1 MTLRSRGL
9 GLLSLDVIANSNK
22 MLHFTSLGLKE
33 HSVCTG
39 TKLFCLLK
47 SGFAGQQVGMFM
59 RGGGVRGALSP
70 WGNQVRVRAVCQ
82 STAWNLGALAAAG
95 ELRNLTNF
103 CKAEKMHRRGMFL
116 LENCNP
122 TPNSR
127 SEGWRIRFNT
137 GIRRCYFSSVQII
150 NGDSGEFYNR
160 GSLKSSTTSSGGKN
174 TNSH

>member
-82 STAWNLGALAAAG
+82 STAWNLAALAAAG

-103 CKAEKMHRRGMFL
+103 VR
-116 LENCNP
+116 
-122 TPNSR
+122 
-127 SEGWRIRFNT
+127 
-137 GIRRCYFSSVQII
+137 
-150 NGDSGEFYNR
+150 
-160 GSLKSSTTSSGGKN
+160 LKKCTDGGCSYLK
-174 TNSH
+174 TAIPLPIPAVWDGG